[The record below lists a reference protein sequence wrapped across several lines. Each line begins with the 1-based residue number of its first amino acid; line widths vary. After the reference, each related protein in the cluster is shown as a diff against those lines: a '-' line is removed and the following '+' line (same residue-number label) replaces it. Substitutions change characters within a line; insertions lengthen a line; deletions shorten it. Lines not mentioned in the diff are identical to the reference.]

1 MNLKCLFGHKW
12 IMAERPSKP
21 GDFKEGW
28 SPMYFYE
35 MCTRCGKQK
44 NTLDALTLKGM
55 NSRFQREMNRIQRIR
70 NTRNKKCRNEW
81 DTCYRQEIAKLK

>member
-44 NTLDALTLKGM
+44 NDSPFTEKTTKLVEEQNDRAYRLKESLQ
-55 NSRFQREMNRIQRIR
+55 NSNR
-70 NTRNKKCRNEW
+70 K
-81 DTCYRQEIAKLK
+81 